1 MSFALC
7 DFSDSIRFDFLTNTH
22 IVPTFSSLRT
32 GPDPSVTVS
41 NSIHDNPGVVLT
53 PCLSIYGVVM
63 THMCSD
69 PVEAGYLCD
78 WYNYDYNGGECGA
91 TGRGFTINNTMTVP
105 QDVEKVEETFASGM
119 LGLGVHVAVSFP
131 NEYCGYQEQEQ
142 EQYEEEEKEEM
153 NEEAMNMAYV
163 GAGVVFAIG
172 TLSLFGKSRRQIATD
187 EDENGQN
194 FVEMKDTGSIAVV

>member
-1 MSFALC
+1 MPL
-7 DFSDSIRFDFLTNTH
+7 
-22 IVPTFSSLRT
+22 
-32 GPDPSVTVS
+32 
-41 NSIHDNPGVVLT
+41 
-53 PCLSIYGVVM
+53 
-63 THMCSD
+63 MCSE

-91 TGRGFTINNTMTVP
+91 TGHGFTINNTMAVP
-105 QDVEKVEETFASGM
+105 EEVEKLETTFTYGWM
-119 LGLGVHVAVSFP
+119 PGLGVHVAVSFP
-131 NEYCGYQEQEQ
+131 NEYCGYQEQE
-142 EQYEEEEKEEM
+142 EEEEEEKEEQ

-172 TLSLFGKSRRQIATD
+172 TLSLFRKSRRRIATD